1 MNIGGGVASAIVSTT
16 ATGPF
21 TARLGFGQH
30 SALVVVD
37 MVRAYTEPDC
47 DLYLGEHVEQ
57 TVASIVRL
65 VDAARGSGVPVV
77 YTGVSVAA
85 DGADAGIFYRK
96 VPAIA
101 IFRDPR
107 YGGLVPELARLDDEP
122 VILKQYPSA
131 LCGTPL
137 AAMLLSRGVDT
148 IVLCGVSTS
157 GCIRA
162 SATDVMQHGFIPIV
176 VRDAVA
182 DRQSGTH
189 DANLFDIDA
198 KIGDVVSEAE
208 TLEHFT
214 RS

>member
-1 MNIGGGVASAIVSTT
+1 MADTAPTDDTAS
-16 ATGPF
+16 PF
-21 TARLGFGQH
+21 TGRLGFGNR
-30 SALVVVD
+30 SALVVID
-37 MVRAYTEPDC
+37 MVNAYVDPDC
-47 DLYLGEHVEQ
+47 DLYLGDHVAD
-57 TVASIVRL
+57 TVASIARL
-65 VDAARGSGVPVV
+65 VDGARAAGVPVV
-77 YTGVSVAA
+77 YTGVSLAA

-101 IFRDPR
+101 TFRDPHL
-107 YGGLVPELARLDDEP
+107 GALVPQLSPGDDEP

-137 AAMLLSRGVDT
+137 AAMLLSGGVDT
-148 IVLCGVSTS
+148 VVMCGVSTS

-182 DRQSGTH
+182 DRHAGPH

-198 KIGDVVSEAE
+198 KIGDVVTEAE
-208 TLEHFT
+208 TLAHFAG
-214 RS
+214 SA